1 MVSRELVRELDDMLE
16 ILKSNVL
23 DGSYH
28 QGLYNGVELARS
40 IITDE
45 EAVFIEKDGSL
56 DTNGVTRNPE
66 RFI

>member
-16 ILKSNVL
+16 ILKRNVP
-23 DGSYH
+23 DGDYH
-28 QGLYNGVELARS
+28 QGLYNGMELARS
-40 IITDE
+40 IITNE
-45 EAVFIEKDGSL
+45 EAVFVEEDGSL